1 MHSAL
6 WRVICLASVRKAVAI
21 GRTRGVPALARAAR
35 DSVVW
40 RYSRWLEARFDHR
53 YGVDTCGLHR
63 DLAALGAGGEHL
75 PHAYGYQP
83 VQPRMFRAILRAA
96 QIDPRE
102 FAFVDF
108 GSGKGRALLLAAE
121 CGFPRIVGVE
131 LAPALHEVAE
141 RNVAAFCRR
150 RTHAACIE
158 LHCGDAVDLEIPDGN
173 VFLSFYN
180 PFGEVVLRKV
190 AANIERAY
198 RARPRQMVIAYRNPR
213 HSQVLDELAVLRCV
227 VSNRSFSLY
236 RQAAQEAVVP
246 LEGPRRVDPLP
257 AT

>member
-1 MHSAL
+1 M
-6 WRVICLASVRKAVAI
+6 ASVRKAVAI
-21 GRTRGVPALARAAR
+21 GRARGVRGLVRAAR
-35 DSVVW
+35 DSVVA
-40 RYSRWLEARFDHR
+40 RYSLWLEERFDHR
-53 YGVDTCGLHR
+53 YGVDTCGLHN

-75 PHAYGYQP
+75 PHAYGYEP

-108 GSGKGRALLLAAE
+108 GSGKGRALLLAAQ

-131 LAPALHEVAE
+131 LAPALHELAE

-150 RTHAACIE
+150 RPNAACIE

-213 HSQVLDELAVLRCV
+213 HSKVLDELGVLRCV
-227 VSNRSFSLY
+227 VSNKSFSLY
-236 RQAAQEAVVP
+236 RQAGEEAVVP
-246 LEGPRRVDPLP
+246 LEGPHRVDTVP
-257 AT
+257 AA

>member
-1 MHSAL
+1 M
-6 WRVICLASVRKAVAI
+6 ASRQAMAI
-21 GRTRGVPALARAAR
+21 GRARGVRALARAAR
-35 DSVVW
+35 DSVVG

-53 YGVDTCGLHR
+53 YGVDTRGLHD
-63 DLAALGAGGEHL
+63 DLAALGADGEHL
-75 PHAYGYQP
+75 PHAYGYEP
-83 VQPRMFRAILRAA
+83 VQPRMFRAILHAA

-102 FAFVDF
+102 FVFVDF
-108 GSGKGRALLLAAE
+108 GSGKGRALLLAVQ

-141 RNVAAFCRR
+141 RNVAAFGRR

-213 HSQVLDELAVLRCV
+213 HAQVLDELAVLRCV
-227 VSNRSFSLY
+227 VSNKSFSLY
-236 RQAAQEAVVP
+236 RQAGQEAVVR
-246 LEGPRRVDPLP
+246 LEEPRRVDTVP
-257 AT
+257 AA